1 MSHPIRTSD
10 TTAGIEESLNSDG
23 LIVKQLDVSAVVD
36 AEGKPLVVY
45 HGAKNDDNRFDAI
58 RGLNAW
64 IAVYRRSRSSGEL
77 W

>member
-36 AEGKPLVVY
+36 AEGKPLVVIT
-45 HGAKNDDNRFDAI
+45 GQRTTIID
-58 RGLNAW
+58 LMQ
-64 IAVYRRSRSSGEL
+64 SGG
-77 W
+77 